1 MWQTQKKTVGRFKP
15 LTAVTDVGRGGNTIQ
30 VSKKQPTNQ
39 MKGKE
44 KRTQNTHIYAQL
56 SIILM

>member
-1 MWQTQKKTVGRFKP
+1 MWEGVEIQSKSQK
-15 LTAVTDVGRGGNTIQ
+15 NN
-30 VSKKQPTNQ
+30 QPTNQ